1 MATTS
6 QVLGFLIPNGGY
18 YAVGDEYEGIQFLE
32 CEPITKAQFEAGF
45 AQYDAWKAERETA
58 IEAAK
63 SAAQAKLAVLGLTA
77 DDLKALGL

>member
-18 YAVGDEYEGIQFLE
+18 YAVGDDYEGIQFLE

-45 AQYDAWKAERETA
+45 AQYDSWKAEQDTK
-58 IEAAK
+58 AAADK
-63 SAAQAKLAVLGLTA
+63 AALLAKLGITA
-77 DDLKALGL
+77 DEARLLLS